1 MVRTPNRR
9 AGLIRIWTWSMG
21 TAALLLP
28 LLAWWMLP
36 DAHATAWAKAQAEL
50 NALLPQMQ
58 ANVAALREDMLA
70 GRVEGRLPGEP
81 AVKAIFQS
89 ALDEEGR
96 LLSPPQANLPEP
108 LEAQIAT
115 TPASGFYYTGIQKLA
130 EPAEALLAFEEA
142 TKLATAEEAGLK
154 LQIDLLKAQV
164 LSRLGRNNEAV
175 LLLQLWWGM
184 AADSWTLRGKPVGL
198 LIGHRLADTLDKI
211 GSGAEAIGV
220 RDELRR
226 RLLYGSWP
234 ISEADVILELQ
245 FLQPMADGAVT
256 SASSSSAVEEA
267 RVGLHRRAL
276 LLELPAIA
284 PEVGTFV
291 GADGILLVDR
301 LSRRSA
307 LYTKP
312 EAEGLLRAS
321 LQSLIAH
328 QPLFV
333 LTSLEDGIPSSA
345 FTNPLP
351 SAVLETSA
359 LLLLGW
365 QLQLTNLE
373 SYAAPLRQKQML
385 LLAVVSVF
393 ALALLALAWFGRRMI
408 KREEALQRTRT
419 EFLAGVSHE
428 LRTPAASLSL
438 LSDNLLH
445 GRVKGKER
453 IDEYYRAM
461 RRDARRLERLVADV
475 LDVSRMDRGS
485 FTIERQRCE
494 IKPVL
499 QALVEEQAPRLA
511 DGGIHLEC
519 VIEDDLPTLRLD
531 AFAVERACAN
541 LLENARR
548 YASDGAWAELRVSKT
563 ESGGIQIRVSDRGP
577 GIPEAWR
584 ERIFESFERLPQDE
598 QLAAGAGLGL
608 ALVRAVL
615 LAHGGSVRVEQ
626 GRANIG
632 AHFIMEFPADE

>member
-28 LLAWWMLP
+28 LLAWSILP
-36 DAHATAWAKAQAEL
+36 DTQATAWAKAQAEL

-58 ANVAALREDMLA
+58 ASVSALREDLLS
-70 GRVEGRLPGEP
+70 GT
-81 AVKAIFQS
+81 AVVKPIFQS
-89 ALDEEGR
+89 ALDEEGHFVA
-96 LLSPPQANLPEP
+96 PPQANEAEP

-115 TPASGFYYTGIQKLA
+115 TPASGFYYQGIQKLA
-130 EPAEALLAFEEA
+130 DPAEALLAFEEA
-142 TKLATAEEAGLK
+142 SKLATAEEAGLQ
-154 LQIDLLKAQV
+154 LQVDLLKAQV
-164 LSRLGRNNEAV
+164 LSRLERHAEAV

-198 LIGHRLADTLDKI
+198 LIGHRLADTLDQN
-211 GSGAEAIGV
+211 GNNEEATAV
-220 RDELRR
+220 REELRR

-234 ISEADVILELQ
+234 ITEADILLELQ
-245 FLQPMADGAVT
+245 FLQPIDGGAV
-256 SASSSSAVEEA
+256 ASNAGSSNAAAAEEEA
-267 RVGLHRRAL
+267 RIGLHRRAL
-276 LLELPAIA
+276 LHQLLEVA
-284 PEVGTFV
+284 PEVGAFV

-312 EAEGLLRAS
+312 EAEGMLRVS

-328 QPLFV
+328 QPLFA
-333 LTSLEDGIPSSA
+333 LTSLASSMPSST

-359 LLLLGW
+359 LLLPGW

-373 SYAAPLRQKQML
+373 GYAAPLRQKQML
-385 LLAVVSVF
+385 LLAVVAVF
-393 ALALLALAWFGRRMI
+393 AFALLALTWFGRRML

-475 LDVSRMDRGS
+475 LDVSRMDRNS
-485 FTIERQRCE
+485 FTIERESCE

-499 QALVEEQAPRLA
+499 LALVEEQAPRLA

-548 YASDGAWAELRVSKT
+548 YAADGAWAELRVSKLK
-563 ESGGIQIRVSDRGP
+563 SGGIEIRVSDRGP
-577 GIPEAWR
+577 GVPAAWR
-584 ERIFESFERLPQDE
+584 DRIFESFERLPQDE

-632 AHFIMEFPADE
+632 ANFIMEFPADD